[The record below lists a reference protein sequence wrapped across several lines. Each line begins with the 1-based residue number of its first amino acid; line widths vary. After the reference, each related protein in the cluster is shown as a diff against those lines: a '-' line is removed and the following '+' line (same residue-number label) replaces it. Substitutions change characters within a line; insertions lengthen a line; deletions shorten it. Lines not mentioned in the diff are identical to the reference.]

1 MATIDGLSP
10 VASLEDFSAESP
22 ALRVDPD
29 AMRYIYYT
37 SGSTGEPKG
46 IAGRLAGLSH
56 FIQWEIET
64 FNIDVGWRISQFIS
78 PTFDAYFRD
87 TLVPLCT
94 GGTVC
99 IPWESPAHLE
109 TNSLID
115 WIDDEKINLIH
126 CVPSLLRAVLTGN
139 LSAETFRSLK
149 YILLSGE
156 VLQVSDLRRWMEIF
170 DNRVGLINLYGSTE
184 TTMVKFFHQVEKS
197 DITRGFIP
205 IGKPIKGA
213 KALVLDDQQRV
224 CPPGVAG
231 EIYIRTPFRTLGYYK
246 DDDAT
251 REAFVKNPFNNDPN
265 DLIYRSGDL
274 GLILND
280 GNFRF
285 LGRKDNQVK
294 IRGIR
299 VELEE
304 IENHLLNHPLVSTA
318 VVLAREDTPGDMRL
332 VAYVVAQQ
340 TPGLSSNELRGFL
353 KQKLPDFM
361 MPSAFVRLDALP
373 LTANGKVDRKALPAP
388 DQTQP
393 NLDDDIIEPR
403 TEVEENIATVWR
415 DILRVEKLGIHDN
428 FFDLGGHSLLAT
440 QVISRMRNLFQL
452 DLPLR
457 LLFERPT
464 IEELSLTI
472 EEALIDEIESQ
483 TEDPRQ

>member
-1 MATIDGLSP
+1 
-10 VASLEDFSAESP
+10 
-22 ALRVDPD
+22 
-29 AMRYIYYT
+29 
-37 SGSTGEPKG
+37 
-46 IAGRLAGLSH
+46 
-56 FIQWEIET
+56 
-64 FNIDVGWRISQFIS
+64 
-78 PTFDAYFRD
+78 
-87 TLVPLCT
+87 
-94 GGTVC
+94 
-99 IPWESPAHLE
+99 
-109 TNSLID
+109 
-115 WIDDEKINLIH
+115 
-126 CVPSLLRAVLTGN
+126 
-139 LSAETFRSLK
+139 
-149 YILLSGE
+149 
-156 VLQVSDLRRWMEIF
+156 
-170 DNRVGLINLYGSTE
+170 
-184 TTMVKFFHQVEKS
+184 MVKFFHQVEKS